1 MFVTIIIYDSVPG
14 LVYRSVVSEVET
26 FFFEPHCWHF
36 DLATGIQFI
45 ENATVFPQSI
55 VNVSDITADI
65 AVEPVVVGTAA
76 LVGAELLIRPAY
88 NR

>member
-1 MFVTIIIYDSVPG
+1 MITKI
-14 LVYRSVVSEVET
+14 ET
-26 FFFEPHCWHF
+26 HFFEPPGLHL
-36 DLATGIQFI
+36 DLAAWIQFI

-65 AVEPVVVGTAA
+65 AVESIVVGTAA
-76 LVGAELLIRPAY
+76 LVGAELFIRSAD